1 MDLILIS
8 STKLKIM
15 LTSSDM
21 AAYSL
26 TCDSIDYDNTET
38 RRAFWDI
45 LDTAKHK
52 TGFDAAS
59 DRVYIQV
66 YPSKG
71 GGCEMYV
78 TKLAKSDNTKLYYK
92 KSIAEK
98 PQVNLEVTCH
108 SQKQYDYDIYSF
120 CEFHHMLDA
129 CRQLILSGYKG
140 SSSIWA
146 GEVIRRYYLAVEK
159 TLEGQ
164 CSFLDEYGS
173 KHVSRAAFTYV
184 KEHCRCICE
193 NKAAEI
199 MATLV

>member
-15 LTSSDM
+15 LTSGDM

-59 DRVYIQV
+59 DRVFIQV
-66 YPSKG
+66 FPSKG

-78 TKLAKSDNTKLYYK
+78 TKLVKSDNTKLYDK
-92 KSIAEK
+92 KTMTETV
-98 PQVNLEVTCH
+98 QVNLEAACR
-108 SQKQYDYDIYSF
+108 DREIYGF
-120 CEFHHMLDA
+120 TEFNHMTDA

-140 SSSIWA
+140 GSSIWA
-146 GEVIRRYYLAVEK
+146 DEAIFRYYLALEK
-159 TLEGQ
+159 TQGEQYL
-164 CSFLDEYGS
+164 FLDEYGT
-173 KHVSRAAFTYV
+173 KHFSDAAFTYI

-193 NKAAEI
+193 NKAAER
-199 MATLV
+199 MAALV